1 VPGSYFAIDREWRGG
16 DTVKIELPMKLHTEF
31 LPDTT
36 NEIALLYGP
45 IVLAGEL
52 GTNGMPARLYANG
65 QGDFNRVSDPAAP
78 MFATTPG
85 KLLKHVKPVRGQ
97 PLTFRT
103 HGIGR
108 PQDVTLI
115 PFYEMHHERYTVYWE
130 LLSATERKTP
140 AAQSAELSAFPFY
153 AVQNH

>member
-1 VPGSYFAIDREWRGG
+1 MQREWRDG
-16 DTVKIELPMKLHTEF
+16 DTVKIRLPMKLHAEF

-52 GTNGMPARLYANG
+52 GTNGMPRRLTANG
-65 QGDFNRVSDPAAP
+65 QGDFNRVPDPPAP
-78 MFATTPG
+78 MFATTPDE
-85 KLLKHVKPVRGQ
+85 LLKHVKPVRGQ

-103 HGIGR
+103 RGIGR

-130 LLSATERKTP
+130 LLSAIQRKTP
-140 AAQSAELSAFPFY
+140 AAQSAELPASPFY
-153 AVQNH
+153 AVQNQ